1 MVRIKNR
8 YLLLN
13 ILYPESDTT
22 SKTSKSAALSFQKP
36 TPDYIDAGRFIG
48 SVRYHISLLFGDFG
62 VGASLSSLKVV
73 YFSAA
78 TSTAI
83 IRVPRNHHRLVWA
96 ALSHITELPRTRG
109 GEAGPK
115 CVVRVV
121 RVSGTIRKAEEEL
134 LRRAKRDVVRAKM
147 AMDGKELPWMVG
159 LADGTS
165 KGKAKEAGDV
175 SIRSI
180 EDLSG
185 DEEDEAG

>member
-13 ILYPESDTT
+13 ILYPEANTT
-22 SKTSKSAALSFQKP
+22 PKTSASATLSFQKP
-36 TPDYIDAGRFIG
+36 TPAYIDAGRFIG
-48 SVRYHISLLFGDFG
+48 SIRYHIALLFGDFG

-83 IRVPRNHHRLVWA
+83 IRVPRDHHRLVWA

-109 GEAGPK
+109 GEAGPS
-115 CVVRVV
+115 CVIRVV

-134 LRRAKRDVVRAKM
+134 LRRAKRDVVRAKL
-147 AMDGKELPWMVG
+147 AVDGKELPWMAGV
-159 LADGTS
+159 ADRGF
-165 KGKAKEAGDV
+165 KGKAKEVADV
-175 SIRSI
+175 SMESI

-185 DEEDEAG
+185 GEEDESD